1 MGIEDGK
8 CLIDSQGCTLDE
20 KPMLFFYIALEHKHE
35 EELFKALKEYAGG
48 TSNGARIILA
58 KEIAPSPI
66 HHEVNGQHFHVA
78 IDMTIKQYEAFKKTI
93 ILKRFKRSGVSK
105 NGIGRQYGRIHPKKV
120 RDQTRFLTY
129 TVKDK
134 NYQSLNIDIEQLQKL
149 EELSFEKKDLK
160 TLTQLCMED
169 LCRVP
174 PEVLPDFC
182 KNFDID
188 ISQIEKRIV
197 GYYLDNSKRL
207 SRSVMKLMTVEYL
220 MIHMPNK
227 ENYKDAIYAYI
238 KNS

>member
-1 MGIEDGK
+1 MEIEDGK
-8 CLIDSQGCTLDE
+8 CMIDSQGNTLDK
-20 KPMLFFYIALEHKHE
+20 KPMLFFYIALEHSHE
-35 EELFKALKEYAGG
+35 EELFKALKEYAGA
-48 TSNGARIILA
+48 GARIILA
-58 KEIAPSPI
+58 KEIAPSPT
-66 HHEVNGQHFHVA
+66 HHEVNGHHFHIA

-93 ILKRFKRSGVSK
+93 ILKRFKRIGIAK
-105 NGIGRQYGRIHPKKV
+105 NGIGRQYGRICPKKV
-120 RDQTRFLTY
+120 RDMTRFLTY

-134 NYQSLNIDIEQLQKL
+134 NYRSLNMDIEQLQKL

-169 LCRVP
+169 LCREHP
-174 PEVLPDFC
+174 DINPDFC

-197 GYYLDNSKRL
+197 GYYLENSKRL

-227 ENYKDAIYAYI
+227 EKYKNEIYHYI
-238 KNS
+238 KNC